1 MVEYSTDEVG
11 RKNNRVVAF
20 LGSMS
25 KQAPISKR
33 ELKTSLLLIAL
44 IVGAIA
50 LSSFL
55 LVTQYWFVWPA
66 IIVCMLVGVG
76 YFSASKGVY
85 QCPSCKEVFKITKL
99 QDFFAPHGIT
109 KGSNSQ
115 LFEWKLL
122 KCPKCNRREKCFR
135 A

>member
-1 MVEYSTDEVG
+1 
-11 RKNNRVVAF
+11 
-20 LGSMS
+20 MS
-25 KQAPISKR
+25 KQVPISKR
-33 ELKTSLLLIAL
+33 ELKTSFLFIVL
-44 IVGAIA
+44 IVGVIA

-66 IIVCMLVGVG
+66 IIVCMLVAVG
-76 YFSASKGVY
+76 YFTASKDVY
-85 QCPSCKEVFKITKL
+85 KCPSCKEAFKITKL

-109 KGSNSQ
+109 KVSNNQ

-122 KCPKCNRREKCFR
+122 KCPGCNRREKCFR